1 MRINDFDLYKD
12 LLKEKSGLT
21 LTPDKSYLLDSRLT
35 PVARKHNFA
44 NLEAMT
50 MALRGVPSQ
59 DLIKDVVE
67 AMTTNETSFFR
78 DSKPFDQ
85 FRDIVIPHLLKTR
98 AMTKRVRIW
107 CAAASTG
114 QEPYSLAMVIKENAA
129 KLAGW
134 NFEIVATDIDTA
146 VLETAKKAEYS
157 QFEVQR
163 GLPIQMLMKYFDQ
176 KGDRWHLKNDIKSMI
191 QYKPFNLLSPMG
203 GLGKFDII
211 FCRNVLIYFDRDT
224 KAKTLENMAQLLP
237 DDGFMFL
244 GGAETVLGITDAFKP
259 LDNSR
264 GVYIKPSCTTITAPA
279 ASPVASAAPAVPRP
293 AVAPFPA
300 TKT

>member
-1 MRINDFDLYKD
+1 MRINDFDLYRD

-35 PVARKHNFA
+35 PVARKWNYT

-50 MALRGVPSQ
+50 MALRAMPPS

-85 FRDIVIPHLLKTR
+85 FRDVVMPHMLKTR
-98 AMTKRVRIW
+98 SAQRRVRIW

-129 KLAGW
+129 KFPGW
-134 NFEIVATDIDTA
+134 TFEIVATDIDTS

-163 GLPIQMLMKYFDQ
+163 GLPIQMLMKYFEQ
-176 KGDRWHLKNDIKSMI
+176 KGDRWHLKNDIKSMVH
-191 QYKPFNLLSPMG
+191 YKPFNLLMPMTA
-203 GLGKFDII
+203 LGKFDII
-211 FCRNVLIYFDRDT
+211 FCRNVLIYFDRET
-224 KAKTLENMAQLLP
+224 KKQVMDNMAGLLP
-237 DDGFMFL
+237 EDGFLFL
-244 GGAETVLGITDAFKP
+244 GGAETVLGITESFKP
-259 LDNSR
+259 LENSR
-264 GVYIKPSCTTITAPA
+264 GIYIKPTCTTIAAPA
-279 ASPVASAAPAVPRP
+279 ATPAATG
-293 AVAPFPA
+293 APLPSGGVLKA
-300 TKT
+300 

>member
-1 MRINDFDLYKD
+1 MRINDFDLYRD

-50 MALRGVPSQ
+50 MALRAMPPA
-59 DLIKDVVE
+59 DLIKDIVE

-85 FRDIVIPHLLKTR
+85 FRDVVIPHLLKSR
-98 AMTKRVRIW
+98 GGLKKARIW

-129 KLAGW
+129 KLPGW
-134 NFEIVATDIDTA
+134 TFEIIATDIDTA
-146 VLETAKKAEYS
+146 VLETAKKGDYS

-163 GLPIQMLMKYFDQ
+163 GLPIQMLMKYFEQ
-176 KGDRWHLKNDIKSMI
+176 KGDRWHIKQEIKSMV
-191 QYKPFNLLSPMG
+191 QYKPFNLLTPMAA
-203 GLGKFDII
+203 LGKFDLI
-211 FCRNVLIYFDRDT
+211 FCRNVLIYFDRET
-224 KAKTLENMAQLLP
+224 KAAVLNNMAALLP
-237 DDGFMFL
+237 EDGFMFL

-259 LDNSR
+259 LENSR
-264 GVYIKPSCTTITAPA
+264 GIYIKPTCTTI
-279 ASPVASAAPAVPRP
+279 AAPTATP
-293 AVAPFPA
+293 AVAKPA
-300 TKT
+300 APPASAVKA